1 MWKHKTLGFTVTK
14 VEFIGGWAVFINN
27 SIEDFMEEE
36 KFKAHYEE
44 ISK

>member
-1 MWKHKTLGFTVTK
+1 MWKNKKHGFTVTN

-36 KFKAHYEE
+36 KFKAHYE
-44 ISK
+44 KC